1 MSPQAKLILLR
12 LFAVTMPLVA
22 GGGAAALFLQY
33 SSAAGL
39 TPYAYLSAIL
49 LTLSTAWL
57 AWGAGL
63 SLIGLWPGRRK
74 APLDTPIHGK
84 TAVLMPVCNEDPAP
98 TFARV
103 AAMVAAL
110 KNSPADIHFAILSDS
125 SRPEAVAGE
134 AFWFERLLAETNAEG
149 RLFYRR
155 RSVNTGRKAGN
166 VADFFRRSGGAYDY
180 ALILDADSLIEGGTI
195 LEMIRRME
203 AEPRLGL
210 LQTLPVVVRAK
221 SIFGRA
227 MQFAAAFY
235 SPVFARGL
243 ARLQGGAGPFWGHN
257 AIVRTRAWAASC
269 GLPELDGPPPFGGHI
284 LSHDIV
290 EAALLARNGWIV
302 RLDPDLGGSYEEG
315 PENLIEH
322 AKRDRRWCQ
331 GNLQHSRVVTAA
343 GLPGW
348 SRMSLGLGIMAYVA
362 PVFWAGFLLSSLLDR
377 ANLPPTDYF
386 PDPHQFFPVFPSDE
400 TAKAIGLAIGIV
412 GLLIM
417 PKFLILVE
425 AVQTGRIASFGR
437 SFRVVFSSLADLLLS
452 SLIAPIL
459 MAFQTRSVLQVLRG
473 ADSGWPVNRRGEA
486 RLTVAEAFEA
496 CHFMVT
502 IGVIGLIASWHW
514 IPELLPWL
522 LPVLG
527 PMILAPVL
535 IAWTSRSAEGATLF
549 ATAEELRRPDIL
561 ARHDAI
567 LARWGKATATGH
579 VAAAPEGRGTA
590 DV

>member
-1 MSPQAKLILLR
+1 MGSRSRLIVLRSVAVLLPV
-12 LFAVTMPLVA
+12 LA
-22 GGGAAALFLQY
+22 GSGAAALFLQY

-39 TPYAYLSAIL
+39 TVYAYLSAVL
-49 LTLSTAWL
+49 LALSTAWL

-63 SLIGLWPGRRK
+63 SLIGLWPARR
-74 APLDTPIHGK
+74 AAATTQPIRGK
-84 TAVLMPVCNEDPAP
+84 TAILMPVCNEDPAA

-103 AAMVAAL
+103 AAMMEAL
-110 KNSPADIHFAILSDS
+110 HDAPARIDFALLSDS
-125 SRPEAVAGE
+125 SRPEVIAGE
-134 AFWFERLLAETNAEG
+134 AYWFNRLMAETGGEG

-155 RSVNTGRKAGN
+155 RSQNTGRKAGN
-166 VADFFRRSGGAYDY
+166 IADFFRRSGGAYDF
-180 ALILDADSLIEGGTI
+180 ALILDADSLMDAETI

-210 LQTLPVVVRAK
+210 LQTLPVVVRAQ

-227 MQFAAAFY
+227 MQFAAGFY

-243 ARLQGGAGPFWGHN
+243 ARLQGAAGPFWGHN
-257 AIVRTRAWAASC
+257 AIVRTAAWAGSC

-290 EAALLARNGWIV
+290 EAALLARAGWIV

-331 GNLQHSRVVTAA
+331 GNLQHSRVIGAA

-348 SRMSLGLGIMAYVA
+348 SRMSLGLGIMAYIA
-362 PVFWAGFLLSSLLDR
+362 PVFWGGFLISSLLDR
-377 ANLPPTDYF
+377 ANLPPPDYF

-417 PKFLILVE
+417 PKLLIVIE
-425 AVQTGRIASFGR
+425 AAMGGRLRQFGR
-437 SFRVVFSSLADLLLS
+437 PASVVLS
-452 SLIAPIL
+452 SICDLALSSVIAPIL

-473 ADSGWPVNRRGEA
+473 ADGGWPANRRGEA
-486 RLTVAEAFEA
+486 RLTLIEAFEA

-502 IGVIGLIASWHW
+502 VGLLGLVASWYW
-514 IPELLPWL
+514 IPALLPWL

-527 PMILAPVL
+527 PMILSPVL
-535 IAWTSRSAEGATLF
+535 IAWTSRSAAGSAVF
-549 ATAEELRRPDIL
+549 GMPEERALPPIL

-567 LARWGKATATGH
+567 LARWGQTSGAALGTG
-579 VAAAPEGRGTA
+579 AQPGRGTA
-590 DV
+590 DA

>member
-1 MSPQAKLILLR
+1 
-12 LFAVTMPLVA
+12 MPLVA

-39 TPYAYLSAIL
+39 TLYAYLSATL
-49 LTLSTAWL
+49 LSLSTAWL

-63 SLIGLWPGRRK
+63 SLIGLWPAKRPLASS
-74 APLDTPIHGK
+74 APIRGK

-103 AAMVAAL
+103 AAMIGAL
-110 KNSPADIHFAILSDS
+110 RNAPAEIHFAILSDS
-125 SRPEAVAGE
+125 SKPEAVAGE
-134 AFWFERLLAETNAEG
+134 AFWFGRLLAETGAEG

-155 RSVNTGRKAGN
+155 RSANIGRKAGN
-166 VADFFRRSGGAYDY
+166 VADFFQRSGAAYDY
-180 ALILDADSLIEGGTI
+180 AVILDADSLMEAGTI

-221 SIFGRA
+221 SIFGRT

-257 AIVRTRAWAASC
+257 AIVRTRAWASSC
-269 GLPELDGPPPFGGHI
+269 GLPVLDGPPPFGGHI
-284 LSHDIV
+284 LSHDVV

-331 GNLQHSRVVTAA
+331 GNLQHSRVVSAA
-343 GLPGW
+343 GLPNW
-348 SRMSLGLGIMAYVA
+348 SRISLGLGIMAYFA

-377 ANLPPTDYF
+377 ANLPPPDYF
-386 PDPHQFFPVFPSDE
+386 PDPHQFFPVFPDDE

-417 PKFLILVE
+417 PKFLILLE
-425 AVQTGRIASFGR
+425 AAQSGRIASFG
-437 SFRVVFSSLADLLLS
+437 SALGVLLSSMADLLLS

-473 ADSGWPVNRRGEA
+473 ADAGWPVNRRGEA
-486 RLTVAEAFEA
+486 RLTVGEAFEA
-496 CHFMVT
+496 CHFMVS
-502 IGVIGLIASWHW
+502 IGLVGLFASWYW

-522 LPVLG
+522 LPVLA
-527 PMILAPVL
+527 PLILAPLL
-535 IAWTSRSAEGATLF
+535 IAWTSYSAEGAAIF
-549 ATAEELRRPDIL
+549 ATPEERMVPGIL
-561 ARHDAI
+561 SRHDAI
-567 LARWGKATATGH
+567 LARWGQPTFGGSKTDGM
-579 VAAAPEGRGTA
+579 VRPGTA
-590 DV
+590 DA